1 MKRFYILALAATL
14 LLACGTTVGAAVL
27 KMPPKRPQNAD
38 SLKSEQTP
46 TTSPLR
52 CTVTAGYLNFRACGA
67 TSCDVIEVLEEGDRL
82 AILELGDWLQVQ
94 TDAGAIG
101 WASSNYCE
109 IAEVQNE

>member
-52 CTVTAGYLNFRACGA
+52 CAVTAGYLNFRACGA
-67 TSCDVIEVLEEGDRL
+67 TSCDVIEVLEEGARL
-82 AILELGDWLQVQ
+82 TILELGDWLQVQ
-94 TDAGAIG
+94 TDDGAIG
-101 WASSNYCE
+101 WAYSKYCKLE
-109 IAEVQNE
+109 K